1 MKSQAIQLGG
11 ENMKIN
17 GLLMDDRDNVVTC
30 VAEIHKGEQ
39 VVYKKDG
46 REEQVEALENISF
59 CHKIALT
66 DLPEGSEGIKY
77 GELLGKTNA
86 PIARGHWVSDKNI
99 FSVPRD
105 YEQEFVKE

>member
-1 MKSQAIQLGG
+1 
-11 ENMKIN
+11 MKIN

-46 REEQVEALENISF
+46 REEQVEALEKHSPSAT
-59 CHKIALT
+59 KIALT
-66 DLPEGSEGIKY
+66 DLPEGSEVIKY

-86 PIARGHWVSDKNI
+86 PVARGHWVSDKNI

>member
-46 REEQVEALENISF
+46 REEQVEVLENIPF
-59 CHKIALT
+59 W
-66 DLPEGSEGIKY
+66 G
-77 GELLGKTNA
+77 
-86 PIARGHWVSDKNI
+86 V
-99 FSVPRD
+99 
-105 YEQEFVKE
+105 